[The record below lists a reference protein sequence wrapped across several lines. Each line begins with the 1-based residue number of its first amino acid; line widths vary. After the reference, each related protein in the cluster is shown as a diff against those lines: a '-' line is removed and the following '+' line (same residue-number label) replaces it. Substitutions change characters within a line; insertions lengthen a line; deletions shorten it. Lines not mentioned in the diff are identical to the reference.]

1 MAKTVLNF
9 GGLSML
15 KAFVTDNGTW
25 YTNQDGVITVL
36 DDQDK
41 PELGDIARI
50 GSDWYEFKVRRDAT
64 FGLCKLSEDAFDFH
78 NPAGDSTYMEYLD
91 EYMKGHE

>member
-1 MAKTVLNF
+1 MAKSVLNF

-15 KAFVTDNGTW
+15 KAFVVENGTW
-25 YTNQDGVITVL
+25 YTNKDGALVVL
-36 DDQDK
+36 DNQDQ
-41 PELGDIARI
+41 PQLGDIARI
-50 GSDWYEFKVRRDAT
+50 GSNWYELKVRRDAT
-64 FGLCKLSEDAFDFH
+64 FGLYRVPEDAFDFH

>member
-1 MAKTVLNF
+1 MAKAVLNF

-15 KAFVTDNGTW
+15 KAFVTENGTW
-25 YTNQDGVITVL
+25 YTNQDGVLTVL
-36 DDQDK
+36 VDQDK

-50 GSDWYEFKVRRDAT
+50 GANWYELRVRKDTT
-64 FGLCKLSEDAFDFH
+64 FGLYKANLDEFEFI
-78 NPAGDSTYMEYLD
+78 NPAGDSTYMDYLD